1 MPREFLAAG
10 AMKHKWRIA
19 FSVAAVVAGGLF
31 AALWVHSYRARD
43 FFYFSVGMRFYH
55 FQSAKGELGF
65 SSSKWP
71 FEAMAW
77 DRRMRSDRDE
87 PLLTLWESNTTP
99 GVDLG
104 WKFRARKIEGADA
117 TTYDATV
124 PHWFAIAAM
133 LGLALVPWARREW
146 RFSLHGMLIGVT
158 VVSVVLGLL
167 AWLIR

>member
-19 FSVAAVVAGGLF
+19 FSVAAVVAGGLL

-65 SSSKWP
+65 LSSKWP

-77 DRRMRSDRDE
+77 DRRMRSDQDE
-87 PLLTLWESNTTP
+87 PLRPPWEWKTRQS
-99 GVDLG
+99 VDLG
-104 WKFRARKIEGADA
+104 
-117 TTYDATV
+117 
-124 PHWFAIAAM
+124 
-133 LGLALVPWARREW
+133 
-146 RFSLHGMLIGVT
+146 
-158 VVSVVLGLL
+158 
-167 AWLIR
+167 